1 MNTIINKN
9 LKEALTQVRGRY
21 YDGCDV
27 YMEIPEFL
35 IPPKN
40 YREFGLDIHR
50 SPSEFDLEYIRTAKH
65 NELKRNF
72 IRIYLGEESKLF
84 DLTDDKVVGQ
94 IIDYLHP

>member
-40 YREFGLDIHR
+40 YREFGLCVRHSLLESD
-50 SPSEFDLEYIRTAKH
+50 SEYMRIAKH
-65 NELKRNF
+65 NELKGNL
-72 IRIYLGEESKLF
+72 IRIYLGDESKLF
-84 DLTDDKVVGQ
+84 DLTDDKVERQ
-94 IIDYLHP
+94 IIDYLYP